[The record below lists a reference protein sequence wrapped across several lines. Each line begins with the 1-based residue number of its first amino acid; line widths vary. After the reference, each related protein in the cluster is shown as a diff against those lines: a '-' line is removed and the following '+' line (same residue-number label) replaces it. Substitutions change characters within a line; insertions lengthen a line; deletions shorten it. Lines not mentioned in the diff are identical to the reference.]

1 MSHNSPLSNDAAG
14 SSSQQ
19 LEPGTA
25 DMIGRRVGNYVIEHP
40 LARGGMGSVFVA
52 RHPHLGREVAV
63 KFLSLEV
70 SGIPELAERFVSE
83 ARVTANL
90 RHPNIVDILDYGEL
104 DGRLYYVM
112 ELLRGRNLRA
122 EMRAKGRFTAL
133 EVTHYLEQVC
143 DALDAAHSA
152 GVVHRDLK
160 PGNILVL
167 EGEPP
172 PVKLVDFGVAKVMTT
187 SGPQTRHGQ
196 VLGTPSHMA
205 PEQALGDIHRITHL
219 SDLYS
224 LGVIAYEMLTGGPVF
239 QHESEMMLMIMH
251 VRDPVRPIRDLVP
264 EVPEAFAR
272 VIEGCLAKD
281 PKARPQSARILA
293 EQLTRALRSSGESIE
308 QPARDQPPA
317 RPTHIQCSGPAQEK
331 LGTEDTLADSPRPRP
346 APAPAYS
353 PPARAQGGEP
363 ATAAVGSLLPTQL
376 AAAPVAQH
384 EAVQPTQLT
393 RAAYDVAHRTSHTA
407 QQVATA
413 RSAELAPSPAPA
425 PEREESPVE
434 APSGVQR
441 VIAEP
446 AAAPAEAEEV
456 ERTDLPLTATAQS
469 TLNKLQLRLK
479 RKGDFPAFAQT
490 VGEVSKKADAE
501 SAYSAGQLGA
511 SILKDYALTAK
522 LLRVVNSLYANRFGG
537 KIYSIQH
544 AIVIL
549 GFDRVRS
556 LALSIGLFKGAGKNG
571 QSQRISDSAIGALVS
586 GEIARGLAHHAKLN
600 DEEAMVCAMFRNL
613 GRHLVVV
620 YLPEMYDQVLELIER
635 DRISPR
641 TASERVLGVSFGRLG
656 FTVAQTWRLPARML
670 SAITSLPSSGG
681 PLTRAE
687 DKLSALSE
695 FANELCEI
703 VASERGPAR
712 DRAIAELLVRHKHLL
727 SIDQEAVVAL
737 LASVQDA
744 FQQRYSALFGLDL
757 GASRFLNN
765 VSDVVN
771 AHAESTAQPSP
782 PLSSSGQRPVEPEQ
796 PAGTERGGASTGDA
810 QPGPKQVVA
819 RLQLGKQLTPHHAQP
834 QAPDHSFI
842 ERIEAIRLASSQGAA
857 ADEILS
863 RALGLWATAAG
874 SSNLLVLVASPS
886 RDELLVRFGLR
897 GDVEALG
904 KELRFPLSSP
914 RVPTGLFSSIYHSGR
929 DALVTDTF
937 ATRSAAAAI
946 PPRYYEVLGS
956 PACALYGCVSKG
968 HPSALV
974 LLDVD
979 SADLL
984 PPAER
989 VAPLAPLRALIAQA
1003 AARPRAKPP
1012 DYGPVG

>member
-1 MSHNSPLSNDAAG
+1 MSHNSPPSNDAAG
-14 SSSQQ
+14 PSPSNVD
-19 LEPGTA
+19 PGA
-25 DMIGRRVGNYVIEHP
+25 AEMIGKRVGNYVIERP

-52 RHPHLGREVAV
+52 KHPHLGREVAV
-63 KFLSLEV
+63 KFLTQEISA
-70 SGIPELAERFVSE
+70 IPELAERFVSE

-122 EMRAKGRFTAL
+122 EMRARGRFTP
-133 EVTHYLEQVC
+133 EQVTHYLEQVC
-143 DALDAAHSA
+143 AALDAAHAA

-172 PVKLVDFGVAKVMTT
+172 LVKLVDFGVAKVMTT

-205 PEQALGDIHRITHL
+205 PEQALGDVHRITPL

-224 LGVIAYEMLTGGPVF
+224 LGVIAYEMLTQLPVF

-251 VRDPVRPIRDLVP
+251 VRDAVRPIRDLIPQVP
-264 EVPEAFAR
+264 ERFAR

-281 PKARPQSARILA
+281 PKGRPQSARILA
-293 EQLTRALRSSGESIE
+293 EQLQQALRPSARGSEPGRSREESS
-308 QPARDQPPA
+308 AA
-317 RPTHIQCSGPAQEK
+317 AAQSEAPSPVHSRF
-331 LGTEDTLADSPRPRP
+331 GSEDTVADSPAPVSP
-346 APAPAYS
+346 LPPLAPARVEAPQ
-353 PPARAQGGEP
+353 P
-363 ATAAVGSLLPTQL
+363 TAHVGSLQATQL
-376 AAAPVAQH
+376 AAA
-384 EAVQPTQLT
+384 AVHRTSLT
-393 RAAYDVAHRTSHTA
+393 RAEFEVQSRTGHATH
-407 QQVATA
+407 VATA
-413 RSAELAPSPAPA
+413 RSAELAPLPAPTAA
-425 PEREESPVE
+425 PVRDEPPPGE
-434 APSGVQR
+434 AASGVQR
-441 VIAEP
+441 VIEAP
-446 AAAPAEAEEV
+446 AAEEP
-456 ERTDLPLTATAQS
+456 ERTDTPLGATAQS

-501 SAYSAGQLGA
+501 SAYSASQLSA

-537 KIYSIQH
+537 KVYSIQH

-549 GFDRVRS
+549 GFDKIRS

-571 QSQRISDSAIGALVS
+571 QSQRISDSAIGSLVS
-586 GEIARGLAHHAKLN
+586 GEIARGLAWNAKLN

-620 YLPEMYDQVLELIER
+620 YLPEMYDQIVEMVELERVSLR
-635 DRISPR
+635 A
-641 TASERVLGVSFGRLG
+641 ASERVLGVSFGRLG
-656 FTVAQTWRLPARML
+656 LTVAQTWRLPPRML
-670 SAITSLPSSGG
+670 SAISAVPSGTG

-695 FANELCEI
+695 FANDLCEL
-703 VASERGPAR
+703 VASERPGNR
-712 DRAIAELLVRHKHLL
+712 ERAIADLLSRHKHLL
-727 SIDQEAVVAL
+727 SIDQEAIVKL
-737 LASVQDA
+737 LANVKDA

-765 VSDVVN
+765 VGDLVK
-771 AHAESTAQPSP
+771 AQAEAPAESSLPAGSPSHP
-782 PLSSSGQRPVEPEQ
+782 GEESL
-796 PAGTERGGASTGDA
+796 PAGTLPEGGLGAEKQSEA
-810 QPGPKQVVA
+810 QVAAKVVVA
-819 RLQLGKQLTPHHAQP
+819 PLQLGKQLGSSDSLA
-834 QAPDHSFI
+834 D
-842 ERIEAIRLASSQGAA
+842 RIEELKAQSARGLT

-863 RALGLWATAAG
+863 LALNLWAQTLG
-874 SSNLLVLVASPS
+874 VSRLLVLVASPN
-886 RDELLVRFGLR
+886 RDELLVRFGIR
-897 GDVEALG
+897 EDIEALS
-904 KELRFPLSSP
+904 KELRFPLSNP

-929 DALVTDTF
+929 DTQVADAF
-937 ATRSAAAAI
+937 ATRTAAAAI

-956 PACALYGCVSKG
+956 PAFALYGCQGKG
-968 HPSALV
+968 PSALI
-974 LLDVD
+974 LIDVE

-989 VAPLAPLRALIAQA
+989 VVPLAALRPLIAA
-1003 AARPRAKPP
+1003 AASRP
-1012 DYGPVG
+1012 